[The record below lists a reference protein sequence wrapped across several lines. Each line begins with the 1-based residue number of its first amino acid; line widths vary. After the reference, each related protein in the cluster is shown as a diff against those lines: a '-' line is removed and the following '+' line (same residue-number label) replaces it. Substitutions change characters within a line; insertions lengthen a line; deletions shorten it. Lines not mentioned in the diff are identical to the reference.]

1 MITINFKTFQ
11 SEGKGK
17 KKQLVEKT
25 YQSLEELFRVSTDSD
40 KARAERNNLF
50 GDWLTEVKDGELV
63 KADSLL
69 EKVNSKVSEFQHYLE
84 NLSRLSEYLEAV
96 KQEQDAKELAS
107 KVNAMTDEQI
117 AVLMQAIEVRRN
129 AQKIGKGEGQQLS
142 ATTFHLLTI
151 K

>member
-129 AQKIGKGEGQQLS
+129 A
-142 ATTFHLLTI
+142 
-151 K
+151 